1 MRDWTMMRE
10 KVAHEGACRVGGRVC
25 GPPEAAHIIPRS
37 RVRYGGEG
45 AENCVPLCREHHALY
60 DTSSLDILPYLTRE
74 EQAYAVALVG
84 LVEAYRYVTNQRP
97 N

>member
-1 MRDWTMMRE
+1 MRDWAQMRE
-10 KVAHEGACRVGGRVC
+10 KVDREGACRIGGGLC

-45 AENCVPLCREHHALY
+45 RDNCVPLCRRHHTLY
-60 DTSSLDILPYLTRE
+60 DADDLDILPYLTRE